1 MKRKARQCVRFIG
14 DYETTINQYNEYGDF
29 IQKLKIASIVKCT
42 GGLRL
47 YIGGVEDE
55 LFEPDSPS
63 VLMLKLED
71 IIKAAIIWEKKDF
84 LNYKEYDYVINEIE
98 HVINR
103 LKIEKEDLQYRA
115 MIDAKKKAR

>member
-1 MKRKARQCVRFIG
+1 
-14 DYETTINQYNEYGDF
+14 
-29 IQKLKIASIVKCT
+29 
-42 GGLRL
+42 
-47 YIGGVEDE
+47 
-55 LFEPDSPS
+55 
-63 VLMLKLED
+63 MLKLED